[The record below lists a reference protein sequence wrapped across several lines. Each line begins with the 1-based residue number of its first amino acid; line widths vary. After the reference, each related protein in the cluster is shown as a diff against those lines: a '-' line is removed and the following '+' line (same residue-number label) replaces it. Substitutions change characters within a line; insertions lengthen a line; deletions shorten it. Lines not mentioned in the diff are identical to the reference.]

1 MKTILVPTDFSD
13 HAYYALKTAAS
24 IAKKI
29 NAEIMIVHLCSLS
42 SSDFAESYYYKE
54 YFELHKTQIELNLDK
69 LLKLDFLAELNV
81 SRHFVLDKTMQ
92 TLVSDKKF
100 KNVDLIVIGSHG
112 KSGFNKVLI
121 GSNTEKIIRMAD
133 APVLTI
139 KKETE
144 HFVIRKMVF
153 ASNFYKE
160 AYPVFEKIKFFAD
173 LYKADIELLKV
184 ITPKDFEPTPIS
196 KKLIEDFAK
205 EFQLTDATHNI
216 YNASSIEKGIT
227 DFCNEKKADLISLTT
242 HGRTGLAHLIHGS
255 LAEHVAQHGEHSVLS
270 VKIKEYP
277 ENISGLKKFIAFQEQ
292 LEADSK

>member
-13 HAYYALKTAAS
+13 HALYALKVAAS

-29 NAEIMIVHLCSLS
+29 NAKIMLVHLCSLS
-42 SSDFAESYYYKE
+42 SSEFAESYYYKE
-54 YFELHKTQIELNLDK
+54 YFELHKTQTEKKLDK
-69 LLKLDFLAELNV
+69 LLNLDFLTELKV
-81 SRHFVLDKTMQ
+81 SKHFALDRTMQ
-92 TLVSDKKF
+92 GLFDDDKYRD
-100 KNVDLIVIGSHG
+100 VDLIVIGSHG
-112 KSGFNKVLI
+112 KSGYNKVFI

-144 HFVIRKMVF
+144 HFSIRKMVF

-173 LYKADIELLKV
+173 LYKADIDLLKV
-184 ITPKDFEPTPIS
+184 ITPKDFEPTPVS

-205 EFQLTDATHNI
+205 KFKLTDASHNI
-216 YNASSIEKGIT
+216 YNATSIEKGIT
-227 DFCNEKKADLISLTT
+227 DFCDEKKADLLSLTT

-255 LAEHVAQHGEHSVLS
+255 LAEHVAQHGERSVLS

-277 ENISGLKKFIAFQEQ
+277 ENISGLKKFIAYQEK

>member
-29 NAEIMIVHLCSLS
+29 NAKIILVHLCSLS

-54 YFELHKTQIELNLDK
+54 YFELHKAQTEKNLDK
-69 LLKLDFLAELNV
+69 LLKLDFLAGHKV
-81 SRHFVLDKTMQ
+81 TKHFVFDRTMRGLFDGN
-92 TLVSDKKF
+92 TY

-112 KSGFNKVLI
+112 KSGHNKVFI

-139 KKETE
+139 KKEFESFT
-144 HFVIRKMVF
+144 IRKMVF

-160 AYPVFEKIKFFAD
+160 TYPVFEKIKFFAD
-173 LYKADIELLKV
+173 LYKADIDLLKV
-184 ITPKDFEPTPIS
+184 ITPKDFEPTPVS

-205 EFQLTDATHNI
+205 EFQLTNASHNI

-227 DFCNEKKADLISLTT
+227 DFCNERNADLIALTT
-242 HGRTGLAHLIHGS
+242 QGRTGLAHLIHGS
-255 LAEHVAQHGEHSVLS
+255 LTESVAQQGDRPVLS
-270 VKIKEYP
+270 IKIKEYP
-277 ENISGLKKFIAFQEQ
+277 ENISGLKKFIAYQEK
-292 LEADSK
+292 LESDFK